1 MFTLLVVGL
10 VAGLITSISPCVL
23 PVLPVVL
30 AAGSSRLAGADGRA
44 GGGRWRP
51 IGVVVGLV
59 LSFSLSTLLGSVVLS
74 ALGLPLDL
82 LRNAGIVVLVVVG
95 LSLVVPKIGGLLE
108 RPLARLPRRAVNP
121 DSNGVVLGLGLG
133 LLYVPCAGPVLATIA
148 VVGATHRIGFDAV
161 VLTVAFGV
169 GAGIPLLAL
178 ALAGDALF
186 RRTSALRRRAGLV
199 RTISGLVMIAIA
211 VAIGFNLTD
220 GLQRHVPG
228 YTSALQDK
236 VESQKNV
243 AAKLKDLTA
252 HQSTSPGT
260 AKAAGNL
267 GGSCTADGT
276 ALENCGRAP
285 QFTGLTGWLNTP
297 DDSPLNLTA
306 LRGKVVLVDFWT
318 YSCINCQRTLPHVE
332 AWYRNYQRS
341 GLVVVGVHTPEFAF
355 EHVTSN
361 ISAQAAS
368 LGVKYPIAIDNN
380 YATWNAYSNQ
390 YWPAE
395 YLIDANGN
403 IRHVSFGEGGYSTTE
418 SLIRS
423 LLTAAHPT
431 AALAAPTDIATAK
444 VAAMQT
450 PETYL
455 GYKYVP
461 LRATTGLRIQ
471 PNFPTSYFFPAKL
484 DPDTF
489 ALSGGWT
496 EKSEDLVAGA
506 NAQLRLSF
514 RARKVYLVLGGT
526 GSVTVSTHGGP
537 ARHISVGGT
546 PKLYELVSASD
557 GARSMLSLDVS
568 SGVQAYDFTFG

>member
-1 MFTLLVVGL
+1 
-10 VAGLITSISPCVL
+10 
-23 PVLPVVL
+23 
-30 AAGSSRLAGADGRA
+30 
-44 GGGRWRP
+44 
-51 IGVVVGLV
+51 
-59 LSFSLSTLLGSVVLS
+59 
-74 ALGLPLDL
+74 
-82 LRNAGIVVLVVVG
+82 
-95 LSLVVPKIGGLLE
+95 
-108 RPLARLPRRAVNP
+108 
-121 DSNGVVLGLGLG
+121 
-133 LLYVPCAGPVLATIA
+133 
-148 VVGATHRIGFDAV
+148 
-161 VLTVAFGV
+161 
-169 GAGIPLLAL
+169 
-178 ALAGDALF
+178 
-186 RRTSALRRRAGLV
+186 
-199 RTISGLVMIAIA
+199 MIAIA

-243 AAKLKDLTA
+243 ASKLQDLTA
-252 HQSTSPGT
+252 HHVDQHQP
-260 AKAAGNL
+260 AKAAGDL
-267 GGSCTADGT
+267 GGACTDDGT
-276 ALENCGRAP
+276 ALENCGEAP

-297 DDSPLNLTA
+297 DDSPLSLNA

-332 AWYRNYQRS
+332 AWYRNYEKS

-361 ISAQAAS
+361 VSAQARS

-380 YATWNAYSNQ
+380 YATWNAYNNQ

-423 LLTAAHPT
+423 LLTAAHPA
-431 AALAAPTDIATAK
+431 AALAAPTEVATAK
-444 VAAMQT
+444 VGATQT

-461 LRATTGLRIQ
+461 LRTTTGLRIQ
-471 PNFPTSYFFPAKL
+471 PNFPTSYYFPAKL

-496 EKSEDLVAGA
+496 EKSEDLVAGSD
-506 NAQLRLSF
+506 AQLKLSY
-514 RARKVYLVLGGT
+514 RANDVYLVLGGT
-526 GSVTVSTHGGP
+526 GSVTVSVDAGA
-537 ARHISVGGT
+537 ARTVSVGGT
-546 PKLYELVSASD
+546 PKLYQLVS
-557 GARSMLSLDVS
+557 GKRRRREPR
-568 SGVQAYDFTFG
+568 